1 VTSSLVLLV
10 VTLIVASATAFAL
23 TGVVDQVSRDSP
35 VVKLDADVTDDDVI
49 VTHESGDR
57 VALDALELVVQRSDG
72 TERVRFTEFTDDAG
86 GDGRFTAGESIYLG
100 HGLPSDAT
108 AIRIVHGETVVYRR
122 QVG

>member
-10 VTLIVASATAFAL
+10 VTCIVASATAFAL
-23 TGVVDQVSRDSP
+23 TGVVDQVSRESP
-35 VVKLDADVTDDDVI
+35 VVKLDVVVSDDDVV